1 MYLLEAFVL
10 LVIAKWAYTS
20 FYRRVHLKEELFD
33 KGNAALA
40 VSTAGYLFGIV
51 IALGGVLLG
60 PSAGWQ
66 ADLTA
71 IGLYGLMT
79 IAMMLA
85 ASWLCEKVL
94 LSRFDNTK
102 EVVEDQ
108 NLGTAFVEAG
118 VHIANGLILLAIQQ
132 GAGPWWAGL
141 VFWALAQAVLL
152 VLGRI
157 YEMATPHSVHDELER
172 DNAAVGLALA
182 GALVGMG
189 NIISLAV
196 AGDFTGWKD
205 GLTTFGADAAF
216 GPGHPPRH
224 PAAELRPPGSR
235 RQPGRSADAGDA
247 PHRRRS
253 AGGLRLRG
261 RQHAGRL
268 GALTPAPEETRPTR
282 DRRAHLAAPHARLA
296 AGRPPPFPGV
306 DLPAVGVA
314 HRRRRGAVLVDRGP
328 APSAT
333 ACGGRS

>member
-1 MYLLEAFVL
+1 MEAYLMPMGRSAVYLLEAFVL

-20 FYRRVHLKEELFD
+20 LYRRVQLKEELFD
-33 KGNAALA
+33 KGNVALA

-51 IALGGVLLG
+51 IALGGVLAG

-71 IGLYGLMT
+71 TALYGLMT
-79 IAMMLA
+79 IVMMLV

-152 VLGRI
+152 VLGRL
-157 YEMATPHSVHDELER
+157 YEMATPHSIHDELER

-189 NIISLAV
+189 NIISIAV
-196 AGDFTGWKD
+196 AGALAGWRE
-205 GLTTFGADAAF
+205 GLTTFAADAAF
-216 GPGHPPRH
+216 GLVILLVIRRLSCALLAPGV
-224 PAAELRPPGSR
+224 S
-235 RQPGRSADAGDA
+235 
-247 PHRRRS
+247 
-253 AGGLRLRG
+253 
-261 RQHAGRL
+261 
-268 GALTPAPEETRPTR
+268 
-282 DRRAHLAAPHARLA
+282 LAAQQTQETPRIG
-296 AGRPPPFPGV
+296 AGLLEAFGY
-306 DLPAVGVA
+306 VGGSMLVVW
-314 HRRRRGAVLVDRGP
+314 VL
-328 APSAT
+328 
-333 ACGGRS
+333 

>member
-1 MYLLEAFVL
+1 MDSMLIPMGRSAVYLLEAFVL
-10 LVIAKWAYTS
+10 LVIAKAAYTRL
-20 FYRRVHLKEELFD
+20 YRRVHLKEELFD

-40 VSTAGYLFGIV
+40 VSAAGYLFGIV

-71 IGLYGLMT
+71 IALYGLMT

-152 VLGRI
+152 ILGRI

-205 GLTTFGADAAF
+205 GLITFAADAAF
-216 GPGHPPRH
+216 GLVILLVIRRLSCVLLAPGV
-224 PAAELRPPGSR
+224 S
-235 RQPGRSADAGDA
+235 
-247 PHRRRS
+247 
-253 AGGLRLRG
+253 
-261 RQHAGRL
+261 
-268 GALTPAPEETRPTR
+268 
-282 DRRAHLAAPHARLA
+282 LAAQQTQETPRTG
-296 AGRPPPFPGV
+296 AGLLEAFGY
-306 DLPAVGVA
+306 VGGSMLVVW
-314 HRRRRGAVLVDRGP
+314 VL
-328 APSAT
+328 
-333 ACGGRS
+333 

>member
-1 MYLLEAFVL
+1 MESILMPMGRSAVYLLEAFVL

-216 GPGHPPRH
+216 GLVILLVIRRLSCVLLAPGV
-224 PAAELRPPGSR
+224 S
-235 RQPGRSADAGDA
+235 
-247 PHRRRS
+247 
-253 AGGLRLRG
+253 
-261 RQHAGRL
+261 
-268 GALTPAPEETRPTR
+268 
-282 DRRAHLAAPHARLA
+282 LAAQQTQETPRTG
-296 AGRPPPFPGV
+296 AGLLEAFGY
-306 DLPAVGVA
+306 VGGSMLVVW
-314 HRRRRGAVLVDRGP
+314 VL
-328 APSAT
+328 
-333 ACGGRS
+333 

>member
-1 MYLLEAFVL
+1 MEAYLMPMGRSAVYLLEAFVL

-20 FYRRVHLKEELFD
+20 LYRRVHLKEELFD
-33 KGNAALA
+33 KGNVALA

-51 IALGGVLLG
+51 IALGGVLAG

-71 IGLYGLMT
+71 TALYGLMT
-79 IAMMLA
+79 IVMMLV

-152 VLGRI
+152 VLGRL
-157 YEMATPHSVHDELER
+157 YEMATPHSIHDQLER

-189 NIISLAV
+189 NIISIAV
-196 AGDFTGWKD
+196 AGDFAGWRE
-205 GLTTFGADAAF
+205 GLTTFAADAAF
-216 GPGHPPRH
+216 GLVILLVIRRLSCALLAPGV
-224 PAAELRPPGSR
+224 S
-235 RQPGRSADAGDA
+235 
-247 PHRRRS
+247 
-253 AGGLRLRG
+253 
-261 RQHAGRL
+261 
-268 GALTPAPEETRPTR
+268 
-282 DRRAHLAAPHARLA
+282 LAAQQTQETPRIG
-296 AGRPPPFPGV
+296 AGLLEAFGY
-306 DLPAVGVA
+306 VGGSMLVVW
-314 HRRRRGAVLVDRGP
+314 VL
-328 APSAT
+328 
-333 ACGGRS
+333 